1 MATLR
6 DIRRRI
12 SSVKSTQQI
21 TKAMKMVAA
30 AKLRRAQEKIMKARP
45 YAYELRNV
53 IGHLAGM
60 VDHEAHP
67 LLYDREVQTVGLVV
81 VTSDRGLCGAFNMN
95 IIRRAMEQIKAAEA
109 EGKAVKL
116 ILVGKKALYYFRRRN
131 YETIAEQ
138 FDIFNHLDFADAQAI
153 ASEIIRFYNEGE
165 IDQVSVVYNEFK
177 SAVQQNLTVE
187 QLLPIEP
194 KTIEGTT
201 LKMNYIYEPSPDA
214 LINVL
219 LPRQINIQMWRILL
233 ETSSAEHGARMTA
246 MEVATENAQ
255 EMIVNLTLQY
265 NKARQA
271 SITKELLEIVAGAE
285 ALKTQ

>member
-21 TKAMKMVAA
+21 NRAMKMVAA
-30 AKLRRAQEKIMKARP
+30 AKLRRAQEKILKARP

-53 IGHLAGM
+53 IGHLANI
-60 VDHEAHP
+60 VDHDAHP
-67 LLYDREVQTVGLVV
+67 LLSVREVQSVGFVV
-81 VTSDRGLCGAFNMN
+81 VTSDRGLCGAFNIN
-95 IIRRAMEQIKAAEA
+95 IIRRATEQIKAAQA
-109 EGKAVKL
+109 EGKSAKL
-116 ILVGKKALYYFRRRN
+116 ILVGKKARDYFRRRE
-131 YETIAEQ
+131 YEIIAEHI
-138 FDIFNHLDFADAQAI
+138 DLFNKLDFSHAQALAGDI
-153 ASEIIRFYNEGE
+153 TRFYTQGE
-165 IDQVSVVYNEFK
+165 VDLVSVIYNEFK

-194 KTIEGTT
+194 KSIEGST
-201 LKMNYIYEPSPDA
+201 LKFNYIYEPSPDTI
-214 LINVL
+214 INVL
-219 LPRQINIQMWRILL
+219 LPRQINIQTWRILL

-255 EMIVNLTLQY
+255 EMITDLTLHY
-265 NKARQA
+265 NRVRQA
-271 SITKELLEIVAGAE
+271 SITKEILEIIGGAE

>member
-21 TKAMKMVAA
+21 TRAMKMVAA
-30 AKLRRAQEKIMKARP
+30 AKLRRAQEKILKARP

-53 IGHLAGM
+53 IGHLANI
-60 VDHEAHP
+60 VDHDAHP
-67 LLYDREVQTVGLVV
+67 LLSVREVQSVGFVV
-81 VTSDRGLCGAFNMN
+81 VTSDRGLCGAFNIN
-95 IIRRAMEQIKAAEA
+95 IIRRATEQIKAAQA
-109 EGKAVKL
+109 EGKSAKL
-116 ILVGKKALYYFRRRN
+116 ILVGKKARDYFRRRD
-131 YETIAEQ
+131 YEIIAEHI
-138 FDIFNHLDFADAQAI
+138 DLFNKLDFSHAQALAGDI
-153 ASEIIRFYNEGE
+153 TRFYTQGE
-165 IDQVSVVYNEFK
+165 VDLVSVIYNEFK

-194 KTIEGTT
+194 KSIEGST
-201 LKMNYIYEPSPDA
+201 LKFNYIYEPSPDTI
-214 LINVL
+214 INVL
-219 LPRQINIQMWRILL
+219 LPRQINIQTWRILL

-255 EMIVNLTLQY
+255 EMITDLTLHY
-265 NKARQA
+265 NRVRQA
-271 SITKELLEIVAGAE
+271 SITKEILEIIGGAE

>member
-21 TKAMKMVAA
+21 TRAMKMVAA
-30 AKLRRAQEKIMKARP
+30 AKLRRAQEKILKARP

-53 IGHLAGM
+53 IGHLANI
-60 VDHEAHP
+60 VDHDAHP
-67 LLYDREVQTVGLVV
+67 LLSVREVQSVGFVV
-81 VTSDRGLCGAFNMN
+81 VTSDRGLCGAFNIN
-95 IIRRAMEQIKAAEA
+95 IIRRATEQIKAAQA
-109 EGKAVKL
+109 EGKSAKL
-116 ILVGKKALYYFRRRN
+116 ILVGKKARDYFRRRD
-131 YETIAEQ
+131 YEIIAEHI
-138 FDIFNHLDFADAQAI
+138 DLFNKLDFSHAPALAGDI
-153 ASEIIRFYNEGE
+153 TRFYTQGE
-165 IDQVSVVYNEFK
+165 VDLVSVIYNEFK

-194 KTIEGTT
+194 KSIEGST
-201 LKMNYIYEPSPDA
+201 LKFNYIYEPSPDTI
-214 LINVL
+214 INVL
-219 LPRQINIQMWRILL
+219 LPRQINIQTWRILL

-255 EMIVNLTLQY
+255 EMITDLTLHY
-265 NKARQA
+265 NRVRQA
-271 SITKELLEIVAGAE
+271 SITKEILEIIGGAE